1 MSESEARLAS
11 DCSGRDELRP
21 PRLIDSIEQRVLIDV
36 HQLLQQLVTEGAAHD
51 GGTARP
57 IAPKDA
63 ENLRYLRARVGEGNA
78 VLRDPLR
85 IDPTSIRYFKVYD
98 QYRKAVEASLLLV
111 ALTRSQEELR
121 ERAAEYGT
129 WFPDVPFVMQNL
141 EEKLRKA
148 PEVTRPRS

>member
-1 MSESEARLAS
+1 MTPDSTQDLAVLFEAAL
-11 DCSGRDELRP
+11 DLDP
-21 PRLIDSIEQRVLIDV
+21 PER
-36 HQLLQQLVTEGAAHD
+36 
-51 GGTARP
+51 
-57 IAPKDA
+57 A
-63 ENLRYLRARVGEGNA
+63 EFLNKACKGNA